1 MADME
6 KYLGMIKELAHEIE
20 TDDQIMR
27 EWARVIDSIPPCAT
41 HGPRC
46 VPWCLEWINKM
57 KYQSEAFN
65 HG

>member
-1 MADME
+1 
-6 KYLGMIKELAHEIE
+6 MIKELAHEIE